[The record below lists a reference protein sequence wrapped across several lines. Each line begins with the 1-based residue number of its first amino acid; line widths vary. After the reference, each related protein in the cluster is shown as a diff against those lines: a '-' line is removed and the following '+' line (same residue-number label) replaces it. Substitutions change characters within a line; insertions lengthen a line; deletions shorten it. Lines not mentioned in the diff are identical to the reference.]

1 VLAAIAVGLT
11 VVRGDRPAGERV
23 GADPAV
29 AEAA

>member
-11 VVRGDRPAGERV
+11 VVRSDRPTVERV
-23 GADPAV
+23 GAEPAV